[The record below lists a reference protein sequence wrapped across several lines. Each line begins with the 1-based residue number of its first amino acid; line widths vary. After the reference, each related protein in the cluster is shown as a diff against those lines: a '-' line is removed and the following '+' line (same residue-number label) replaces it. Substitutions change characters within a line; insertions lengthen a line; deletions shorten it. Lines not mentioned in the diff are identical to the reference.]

1 MKCLVFNFY
10 QYKIKINSDLEG
22 LLKDLAEDFSYFLSS
37 TATNDP
43 VLELNIKNQKAPKI
57 PVGLLAKS
65 QSFNSIRYTQNDLT
79 YFDFYGKVLQI
90 ENVKYK
96 TSVFYGE
103 DEARLY
109 EVVYLYILSLS
120 GKDLDLHH
128 LHKIHAASVLVDNK
142 IIINM
147 MPMKGGK
154 STWLLHM
161 IKKFP
166 QLQMISDDTP
176 LVDIDGNVLVFP
188 TRMAVDLETYQKVG
202 LNVPNLRSFKREQY
216 GEKVLIDYAALNIK
230 VAKNS
235 DLKIKKIILLDSHR
249 ISGDVPTIKKIGK
262 IATLT
267 SLMRHMVIGVGL
279 PIIAEYFVRFN
290 LIDFIKLSFIFYCR
304 LWAAI
309 RLILKADAYRVGMSN
324 DIGKNI
330 QLLKSELN
338 LHIDG
343 A

>member
-1 MKCLVFNFY
+1 MKLLELNFY
-10 QYKIKINSDLEG
+10 QYNIKINSDSVTLIN
-22 LLKDLAEDFSYFLSS
+22 DLSEDFSYFLNS
-37 TATNDP
+37 TNKSEQF
-43 VLELNIKNQKAPKI
+43 LEITVKTQAPPQVPK
-57 PVGLLAKS
+57 GLMAKS
-65 QSFNSIRYTQNDLT
+65 QSFNSIKYIQNEVT

-90 ENVKYK
+90 ENTKNQ
-96 TSVFYGE
+96 SSIFYGA

-128 LHKIHAASVLVDNK
+128 LHKIHAASVLVNDK

-161 IKKFP
+161 IKNFP
-166 QLQMISDDTP
+166 KLQMISDDTP
-176 LVDIDGNVLVFP
+176 LVDKTGNILVFP
-188 TRMAVDLETYQKVG
+188 TRMAVDLETYQRAG

-216 GEKVLIDYAALNIK
+216 GEKVLIDYSALNIK
-230 VAKNS
+230 VANNS
-235 DLKIKKIILLDSHR
+235 DLKNKKILLLDSHR

-262 IATLT
+262 MATLN

-290 LIDFIKLSFIFYCR
+290 LLDFIKLAIIFCYR
-304 LWAAI
+304 LLAAL
-309 RLILKADAYRVGMSN
+309 RLVFKARSYQVGMCN
-324 DIGKNI
+324 DVTKNI
-330 QLLKSELN
+330 QFLKSELN